1 MRRFAVAVICAVAA
15 IPASAE
21 DFGALVE
28 LQLAGRSA
36 ALFGIDGPLA
46 ASAGADPIR
55 RAPEQSAADQL
66 LAARSLVPAYVTR
79 AAADRSDE
87 MVPFPPDA
95 PTHLVGCIDA
105 GTAGDG
111 FAPAGA
117 PATAS
122 LERIALADGKV
133 ETILSGL
140 EHCGVARATA
150 WGTLL
155 VGERGIAG
163 DGAAWEIL
171 DPLALTGAA
180 VLDRESGRVS
190 DPAGVARRPALP
202 VIAWAGAALLDSG
215 VLYAGDDATPGEIG
229 VDRDGGTIYKFVPAQ
244 AHPGGRIA
252 GLDRSPLVAGR
263 SYALQV
269 SCFADRIQ
277 FGQGCGLGNAGW
289 IEVDPAS
296 ARFDADGLGAT
307 AWYRPSDMDVD
318 PLFEGPGARIC
329 WANSGRAD
337 AGAYGEVLC
346 AVDRSPR
353 IAGDEASAFTV
364 RVSRLLAG
372 DDDFNS
378 PDDVAFQPGTGI
390 LYVAEGRGNGDVF
403 ACLPDGADRDLA
415 SDGCIKLLSLR
426 DASAK
431 PAGIVFSPD
440 GLTLYLSVGHSED
453 GAMAGAGGPASD
465 DVLAVTGLAPP
476 GAPAAGRP

>member
-1 MRRFAVAVICAVAA
+1 MRRFAVAVFCAVAA
-15 IPASAE
+15 MPASAE

-55 RAPEQSAADQL
+55 RAAEQSAADQL

-105 GTAGDG
+105 GTSGDG
-111 FAPAGA
+111 FVPAGA
-117 PATAS
+117 PAAAS
-122 LERIALADGKV
+122 VQRIALADGKV

-171 DPLALTGAA
+171 DPLVLSGAE

-202 VIAWAGAALLDSG
+202 VIAWAGAA
-215 VLYAGDDATPGEIG
+215 
-229 VDRDGGTIYKFVPAQ
+229 

-252 GLDRSPLVAGR
+252 GLDRSPFVAGR

-277 FGQGCGLGNAGW
+277 FGQGCDLGNAGW

-318 PLFEGPGARIC
+318 PQFEGPGARIC
-329 WANSGRAD
+329 WANAGRAD
-337 AGAYGEVLC
+337 AGEYGEILC
-346 AVDRSPR
+346 AIDRSPR

-415 SDGCIKLLSLR
+415 SDGCIRLLSLR
-426 DASAK
+426 DPSAK

-453 GAMAGAGGPASD
+453 GAMAGAGGPATD
-465 DVLAVTGLAPP
+465 DVLAVTGLALP
-476 GAPAAGRP
+476 GAPVAGRP